1 MSDKLDK
8 GRTQCGGMRTQRGE
22 RREMLG
28 AGGTNWGFGGDG
40 DGVMEGTKQRKG
52 YKQGHRRMDVR
63 ERRQS
68 KEWETCGTE

>member
-1 MSDKLDK
+1 MWRDEDTK
-8 GRTQCGGMRTQRGE
+8 GREERDARGWGHKLGLWRRWGWSHGGYKT
-22 RREMLG
+22 
-28 AGGTNWGFGGDG
+28 
-40 DGVMEGTKQRKG
+40 QRKG

>member
-1 MSDKLDK
+1 MW
-8 GRTQCGGMRTQRGE
+8 
-22 RREMLG
+22 REMLG